1 MIYNEFMV
9 ISIVLKFLYFI
20 GESLSGV
27 YIYVVMYLFFKSKF
41 FDDILIINVLIWNI
55 ILEII
60 YIVKYVI

>member
-20 GESLSGV
+20 GESLIGF

-41 FDDILIINVLIWNI
+41 FDDILIINVFIWNI

>member
-20 GESLSGV
+20 GESLIGV

-41 FDDILIINVLIWNI
+41 FDDILIMNVLIWNI
-55 ILEII
+55 ILVI

>member
-20 GESLSGV
+20 GESLICV
-27 YIYVVMYLFFKSKF
+27 YIYLVMYLFFKSKF

>member
-9 ISIVLKFLYFI
+9 ISIVLIFLYFI
-20 GESLSGV
+20 GESLIGF

-41 FDDILIINVLIWNI
+41 FDDILIMNVLIWNI
-55 ILEII
+55 ILVI

>member
-9 ISIVLKFLYFI
+9 ISIVLIFLYFI
-20 GESLSGV
+20 GESLIGF

>member
-20 GESLSGV
+20 GESLIGF

-41 FDDILIINVLIWNI
+41 FDDILIMNVLIWNI
-55 ILEII
+55 ILVI

>member
-20 GESLSGV
+20 GESLIGF
-27 YIYVVMYLFFKSKF
+27 YIYVVMYLFFKSKV
-41 FDDILIINVLIWNI
+41 DDILIINVLIWNI